1 MFWLNRPL
9 GGVTLLQQLIFLQ
22 ITYRKMFTFRQK
34 IKQIDW
40 IGNLLLIGSMI
51 AIFLALSWTDTRYA
65 RSGWNILAPLL
76 VGFGGIFAFHVSEA
90 MKWCKAPTI
99 PGR

>member
-1 MFWLNRPL
+1 
-9 GGVTLLQQLIFLQ
+9 
-22 ITYRKMFTFRQK
+22 MFTFRQK

-51 AIFLALSWTDTRYA
+51 AIFLALFWADTRYA